1 MDTGEAAFGVASLRM
16 GSSYR
21 ERGGDVF
28 SRAASSRAG
37 SEDDEEA
44 LMWAALERLPTHSRV
59 RKGIVGDGGGGELV
73 DVAGLGFQ
81 ERTRLLERLVRVAE
95 EDHERFLLKLRQ
107 RIDRWLMPLTYT
119 YLLCLSPL
127 HFLLSHL
134 LFGAYSVSHHSI
146 DLFICQ
152 HKPPIPCQFVAV

>member
-1 MDTGEAAFGVASLRM
+1 MDTGEAAFGVASLRL

-28 SRAASSRAG
+28 SRASSSSAN

-59 RKGIVGDGGGGELV
+59 RKGIVGDDGSGGGRIV
-73 DVAGLGFQ
+73 DVTGLGFQ
-81 ERTRLLERLVRVAE
+81 ERARLLERLMRVAE

-107 RIDRWLMPLTYT
+107 RIDR
-119 YLLCLSPL
+119 CISPIC
-127 HFLLSHL
+127 FAFISL
-134 LFGAYSVSHHSI
+134 LFSKFFRIYQVEKS
-146 DLFICQ
+146 Q
-152 HKPPIPCQFVAV
+152 PC